1 MRNFA
6 TRGYKADLAA
16 ATGPLTLISGADDE
30 LMLAGNY
37 ADAVHAVAPKVG
49 VKLIEG
55 VDHMGIVSAPKA
67 VAAVADDVA
76 SAGAGS

>member
-1 MRNFA
+1 
-6 TRGYKADLAA
+6 
-16 ATGPLTLISGADDE
+16 
-30 LMLAGNY
+30 LMLADKY

-67 VAAVADDVA
+67 VAVVADDVA
-76 SAGAGS
+76 STGAGS